1 MGARELLMR
10 GYERMQRAVAPRVRY
25 SQEVYEEVLRT
36 HVTQATA
43 WLDLGCGRRILPP
56 WRGDAEQS
64 LVHAC
69 PQVVGV
75 DIDLDAIA
83 DNRSVTL
90 KCLAT
95 GAALPFADESFD
107 LVTAN
112 MVVEHLEAPTANFQE
127 ISRVLK
133 PRGAFLFHTPNALG
147 YPTLL
152 ARMVPEAVKK
162 RAASLLDGR
171 REEDVYPTF
180 YRANNRRSHCS
191 SSCGSGRSCM
201 SGSPICERTS
211 SPFCARAL
219 RATPLRRVA
228 ALSRMPP
235 RATRRR
241 AARRSVA
248 RQIRVRRRLTAGGG
262 RDRPRAAGS
271 AVRSRPGWR
280 R

>member
-180 YRANNRRSHCS
+180 YRANNRRSLEA
-191 SSCGSGRSCM
+191 
-201 SGSPICERTS
+201 I
-211 SPFCARAL
+211 ARASSFEAIELSFIVTSAIFAVVPPVALLELLWL
-219 RATPLRRVA
+219 RTLMHERLADLRTNIIAVLRKGPA
-228 ALSRMPP
+228 RD
-235 RATRRR
+235 TTQ
-241 AARRSVA
+241 ARRSA
-248 RQIRVRRRLTAGGG
+248 FAYASSS
-262 RDRPRAAGS
+262 DS
-271 AVRSRPGWR
+271 ATRGQA
-280 R
+280 